1 MPRWAELGS
10 GVETATGPGAEAP
23 GILSWFLL
31 EDEEPSPG
39 WQNMALDQGLLDL
52 AHETSSGFLR
62 LYRWD
67 PPCLSFGRNEP
78 ALRRYDRE
86 RIERLGLDVVRRPTG
101 GRAVWHA
108 SELTY
113 AVAAPLASFGS
124 APRAYRAIHRLLAA
138 TLARLGVETDL
149 APAPGG
155 PVSLASGPCFSRAVG
170 GELLL
175 DRRKVVGSAQLVEG
189 GAFLQHGTLQLE
201 DTQAVVRELSG
212 TGAAAPSAPGWD
224 STSGL
229 GFGELADA
237 VAQAARAWP
246 GTWTRIEIDSR
257 LREAAR
263 IHEGQFRSPE
273 WTWRR

>member
-1 MPRWAELGS
+1 MSRWDEAG
-10 GVETATGPGAEAP
+10 GAVETDASPGAEAP
-23 GILSWFLL
+23 SALAWFLL
-31 EDEEPSPG
+31 RDESAAPG

-52 AHETSSGFLR
+52 ARERSAGFLR

-113 AVAAPLASFGS
+113 ALAAPLASFGS
-124 APRAYRAIHRLLAA
+124 APRAYRAIHRLLASA
-138 TLARLGVETDL
+138 LARLGVETDL
-149 APAPGG
+149 APAPGQ
-155 PVSLASGPCFSRAVG
+155 PVSLVSGPCFSRAVG
-170 GELLL
+170 GELLVGS
-175 DRRKVVGSAQLVEG
+175 RKVVGSAQLVEG
-189 GAFLQHGTLQLE
+189 GALLQHGTLQLE

-212 TGAAAPSAPGWD
+212 IGTPASASSWG
-224 STSGL
+224 SASRF
-229 GFGELADA
+229 GFAELSQA
-237 VAQAARAWP
+237 VSQAAMAWP
-246 GTWTRIEIDSR
+246 GTWTRIDADRFIGQ
-257 LREAAR
+257 AAAVHQGR
-263 IHEGQFRSPE
+263 FRSPE

>member
-1 MPRWAELGS
+1 
-10 GVETATGPGAEAP
+10 
-23 GILSWFLL
+23 
-31 EDEEPSPG
+31 
-39 WQNMALDQGLLDL
+39 MALDQGLLDL
-52 AHETSSGFLR
+52 ARETSAGFLR

-108 SELTY
+108 TELTY

-124 APRAYRAIHRLLAA
+124 APRAYHAIHRLLASA
-138 TLARLGVETDL
+138 LARLGVETDL
-149 APAPGG
+149 APAPGQ

-170 GELLL
+170 GELLVGS
-175 DRRKVVGSAQLVEG
+175 RKVVGSAQLVEG
-189 GAFLQHGTLQLE
+189 GAFLQHGTIQLE

-212 TGAAAPSAPGWD
+212 IGSAAPSTASWG
-224 STSGL
+224 SASRF
-229 GFGELADA
+229 GFAELSQA
-237 VAQAARAWP
+237 VSQAAMAWP
-246 GTWTRIEIDSR
+246 GTWIRIDADSLIR
-257 LREAAR
+257 RAAAVHQER
-263 IHEGQFRSPE
+263 FRSPE